1 MLGKVKKILHL
12 HIPADPAMNSALHG
26 KNQIEN

>member
-1 MLGKVKKILHL
+1 MLGKVKNILHL
-12 HIPADPAMNSALHG
+12 HIPADPAMNRTIHG